1 MKRLL
6 VCAAAVLFST
16 TAMAQAP
23 ATQQGSGQR
32 AGGPAREAISET
44 GGKKAPVKKATRQR
58 SGQSAGGPAAENISA
73 TGGPVKPTMA
83 PKKRAKSG
91 QSAGGP
97 RQ

>member
-1 MKRLL
+1 MKRLV

-16 TAMAQAP
+16 AVMAQSGP
-23 ATQQGSGQR
+23 ATGQR
-32 AGGPAREAISET
+32 AGGPGAANISET

-58 SGQSAGGPAAENISA
+58 SGQSAGGPAAANISA
-73 TGGPVKPTMA
+73 TGGPVQPTMA

>member
-1 MKRLL
+1 MKRLV

-16 TAMAQAP
+16 TVMAQVP

-44 GGKKAPVKKATRQR
+44 GGKKAPVRRATRQR

-83 PKKRAKSG
+83 PRKRAKSG